1 MAPKMS
7 DWITKA
13 RKRRPRSF
21 KEKEIFGDGRYA
33 VLTCAFSHPSAGQ
46 MMYSEVHLFPIEQE
60 AMAFKSQL
68 DTSQSGQHCH
78 AQTKG
83 LCLCNHQLI
92 DLLTMKQIESLK
104 TFAH

>member
-13 RKRRPRSF
+13 RKRWPRSF

-46 MMYSEVHLFPIEQE
+46 MMYSEVHLSPTEHHGFQISVGHFPKRTALPCADQGSVLTQSPVDRPAHNE
-60 AMAFKSQL
+60 A
-68 DTSQSGQHCH
+68 D
-78 AQTKG
+78 
-83 LCLCNHQLI
+83 
-92 DLLTMKQIESLK
+92 
-104 TFAH
+104 